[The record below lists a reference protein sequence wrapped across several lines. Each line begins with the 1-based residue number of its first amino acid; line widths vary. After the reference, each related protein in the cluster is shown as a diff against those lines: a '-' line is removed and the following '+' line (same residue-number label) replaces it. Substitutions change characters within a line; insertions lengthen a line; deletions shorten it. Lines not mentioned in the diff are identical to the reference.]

1 MPDDETLISNKDLH
15 PELPGRDDTIQS
27 ISEGKIGIYT
37 LFIEFANFRIPLSK
51 LLLYVLQYYQI
62 NFSQLPVLAAA
73 KISHFEIMCRF
84 LGHQPSLGTFHIFYV
99 NSYSNGWF
107 SFSKRGPF
115 SCCVSK
121 NFDSLKNWNNHF
133 FWIDKFVYHIFVP
146 WYKDVSVKRDPL
158 PSDDLV
164 DLPLLDK
171 LNDNRTCIRKYPE
184 TFLCLVGLRHSFV
197 DMDARPTLL
206 GRDKNGGC
214 WTLADGE
221 VPLLIETMNMV
232 VAPLDQTVRLVSH
245 TIADEIKEHAGK
257 KKRKVGYSADEMPV
271 KKVRSGGVVI
281 LEPNPTTAGKSPATL
296 RRLELQSGQLDV
308 GAGSVPH
315 HIEEFVSSSVTPTS
329 VPEGYEDAGL
339 PHDGNSRT
347 RRASERYVI
356 LTSSSKHEDADTIV
370 SPKTTSPKVDYPN
383 PHMQMG
389 VEDVDAS
396 VVNETVNTFLPEND
410 VDAASLPG
418 NGVGASSLPK
428 NGVGTS
434 SSAPNDGSP
443 IDYFFECQT
452 IDTATAQDIY
462 VPHWDV
468 TNDA

>member
-1 MPDDETLISNKDLH
+1 MRKERTTNPSPCVEKGIYSALATLRRLRAFNMDQAQVLLGLKPAPHLH

-51 LLLYVLQYYQI
+51 FLLYVLQYYQI

-73 KISHFEIMCRF
+73 KISHFEIMCRVI
-84 LGHQPSLGTFHIFYV
+84 GHQPSLGTFRIFYV
-99 NSYSNGWF
+99 NSYSN
-107 SFSKRGPF
+107 
-115 SCCVSK
+115 
-121 NFDSLKNWNNHF
+121 D
-133 FWIDKFVYHIFVP
+133 VY
-146 WYKDVSVKRDPL
+146 VKRDPL

-184 TFLCLVGLRHSFV
+184 TFLCLVGLRRSFV
-197 DMDARPTLL
+197 DIDPRPTLL
-206 GRDKNGGC
+206 DMGLLDFVKSTDPFKVKTRER
-214 WTLADGE
+214 TLADGE
-221 VPLLIETMNMV
+221 VPLLIETTDMV
-232 VAPLDQTVRLVSH
+232 VAPSDQTVCLVSH

-257 KKRKVGYSADEMPV
+257 KKRKVGFSADELPV
-271 KKVRSGGVVI
+271 KKVRSG
-281 LEPNPTTAGKSPATL
+281 
-296 RRLELQSGQLDV
+296 
-308 GAGSVPH
+308 AGSVPH
-315 HIEEFVSSSVTPTS
+315 PIEEFVSSSVTPTS
-329 VPEGYEDAGL
+329 EPEGYEDAGL

-396 VVNETVNTFLPEND
+396 VVNEIVNTFLPEND

-418 NGVGASSLPK
+418 NGAGASSLPK
-428 NGVGTS
+428 NGAGTS
-434 SSAPNDGSP
+434 SSAPNDGNL
-443 IDYFFECQT
+443 IDHMPPPGFWASLRNHHDADFLDLL
-452 IDTATAQDIY
+452 IVNSAQYAYIASELRLRYEHEIY
-462 VPHWDV
+462 KREILGGG
-468 TNDA
+468 